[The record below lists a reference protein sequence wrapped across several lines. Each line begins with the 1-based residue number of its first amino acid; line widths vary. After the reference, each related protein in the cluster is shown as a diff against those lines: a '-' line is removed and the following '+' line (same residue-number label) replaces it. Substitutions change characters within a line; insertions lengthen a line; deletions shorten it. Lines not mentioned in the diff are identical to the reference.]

1 MLNND
6 VIRINGYKDNKRTH
20 VDIIVKMDLVEFY
33 NSEGKKFSIRAPRE
47 PFDIAETGFNN
58 GLDAVTSY
66 NIWCWVSNRR
76 ITSKIV

>member
-6 VIRINGYKDNKRTH
+6 VIRINGYKNNKRSH
-20 VDIIVKMDLVEFY
+20 IDIIVKMELVEFY
-33 NSEGKKFSIRAPRE
+33 NSLGKKFSIMAPRE
-47 PFDIAETGFNN
+47 PFDIAQVGFDN

-66 NIWCWVSNRR
+66 NKWCWVSGNR